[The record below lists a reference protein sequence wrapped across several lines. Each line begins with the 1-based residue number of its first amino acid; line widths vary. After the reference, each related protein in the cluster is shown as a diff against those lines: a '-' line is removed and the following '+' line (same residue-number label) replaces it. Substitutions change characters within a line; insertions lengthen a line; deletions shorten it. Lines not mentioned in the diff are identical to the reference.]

1 MSLQRMLY
9 PDFKLRYA
17 ILAAG
22 KRTILIKNLISKINH
37 FKSISGV
44 GQQLRQQDIGLCSHG
59 QDWLR
64 PPEIQAKV
72 KKEEEINTGWVTQN
86 NDNNRSQ
93 VLHRPMQNNF

>member
-44 GQQLRQQDIGLCSHG
+44 GQQLRQQDIGLRSHG

-72 KKEEEINTGWVTQN
+72 
-86 NDNNRSQ
+86 
-93 VLHRPMQNNF
+93 